1 MFKREI
7 QKEDVFNQQ
16 EYLLNLEVKRE
27 RTIFSKSRS
36 HINIVGF
43 LLLIVFYVM
52 FELIKLDVVP
62 TLVTIFSLI
71 LVVILI
77 LALFFAIKSER
88 IHRIN
93 YKMSSEVLINN
104 DTDMKNGELRD
115 IQIKLEKQNNKR
127 RKDLLVSSIFLYIF
141 LGLFLVFGL
150 ITVIFAL

>member
-93 YKMSSEVLINN
+93 IN
-104 DTDMKNGELRD
+104 
-115 IQIKLEKQNNKR
+115 
-127 RKDLLVSSIFLYIF
+127 
-141 LGLFLVFGL
+141 LFV
-150 ITVIFAL
+150 